1 MSLNRDDVKKIALL
15 ARLEVGEED
24 IELYVQNL
32 SDILLL
38 VEQMNAVDTSDIMP
52 MAHPLDTSQRLR
64 IDEVTEPNQREHF
77 QEIAPQTK
85 DGLYLVPK
93 VIE

>member
-1 MSLNRDDVKKIALL
+1 MSLNRDDVKKIAFL

>member
-24 IELYVQNL
+24 IELSVQNL

-77 QEIAPQTK
+77 QAIAPQTK